1 MPGPCRAKRR
11 RGIAS
16 PGNTVGRFLF
26 GALTSTDRVE
36 AMGDRK
42 TRKCVWCEKQ
52 FTRRSLWRAKRYC
65 KRWHQCAH
73 YGAVVVDS
81 LFS

>member
-1 MPGPCRAKRR
+1 MA
-11 RGIAS
+11 
-16 PGNTVGRFLF
+16 
-26 GALTSTDRVE
+26 DRVVV
-36 AMGDRK
+36 MGDRA

-65 KRWHQCAH
+65 KRWHQCVH
-73 YGAVVVDS
+73 YGAIVVGS

>member
-1 MPGPCRAKRR
+1 
-11 RGIAS
+11 
-16 PGNTVGRFLF
+16 
-26 GALTSTDRVE
+26 
-36 AMGDRK
+36 MGDGQ

-65 KRWHQCAH
+65 KRWHQCVH
-73 YGAVVVDS
+73 YGAVLVGS